1 MRRPTSQIVLI
12 VLGLLAAMA
21 AKAWLVPLPA
31 VRSVPAADEFNV
43 HRAAARLSDILGDE
57 RPHPADTPANDA
69 VRERLVAQL
78 VAMGLKPIVRDALA
92 CNELHKARGVTCARV
107 RNVVVTIGPA
117 AGKQLLLSAHYD
129 STPVGPGAGDAGAG
143 VATLLEVAHV
153 LKDRR
158 LKRPVTFLFNEGEEL
173 GLVGARAF
181 LADPLSRNV
190 DTLINLEARGVTGP
204 ANMFETSKPNGPAI
218 KVFGEAVDVPV
229 ANSLATD
236 VYRLMPNYTDVNSF
250 EERGWTTLNIAI
262 IGNET
267 RYHSAGDNLAAL
279 DPRSLQHMG
288 DQSLALAAALA
299 DGVPQA
305 SGERIFMDLVGTELI
320 WLPLVAGVMLL
331 VALLAGF
338 GWLAWRRGSLGR
350 PLLAVL
356 VAVLVSALT
365 AWLAE
370 AIVGLARP
378 GMFWRAFPIW
388 AQLAAYASSIAASL
402 AVLATLARP
411 FDAERLRTAFW
422 LMFVALGAVI
432 ALVAPGGIIFF
443 LFPPLV
449 VLLGL
454 FAGRSARGAE
464 RFAALGAVLLLF
476 LTFGAM
482 LALLEELLSRGPIWL
497 LAPLGTLIL
506 LPALIEA
513 KPLLDD
519 FPPRRLLTRAAI
531 LGVIGWV
538 VAAFAPAYSA
548 DKQQPFSIEHIADGG
563 RAWWSVTNDNAR
575 LPKAFKKLGKWRRGE
590 LPYSER
596 RRWLA
601 AAPADGGLARPG
613 LQVVGRAGTGAG
625 RRVSLRLRPNGAD
638 SVTLIAPEDSDVRA
652 AGIGAFVRPVGA
664 GSSDGRYSLRCFGR
678 RSDGAVMEV
687 IIGQAKPVEFIVI
700 GWRSG
705 LPASAA
711 PLVRARPANARPQ
724 YTADSSLAMARIR
737 L

>member
-1 MRRPTSQIVLI
+1 MRRPASLIALI

-31 VRSVPAADEFNV
+31 VRSVPAADEYNV
-43 HRAAARLSDILGDE
+43 HRAAARLTDLLGDE

-69 VRERLVAQL
+69 VRERLL
-78 VAMGLKPIVRDALA
+78 VHLDSMGLKPQVRDALA

-107 RNVVVTIGPA
+107 RNVIVTIGPA

-143 VATLLEVAHV
+143 VATLLEVVHV
-153 LKDRR
+153 LKDRP

-181 LADPLSRNV
+181 LADPLSREV
-190 DTLINLEARGVTGP
+190 DSLINLEARGVTGP
-204 ANMFETSKPNGPAI
+204 ANMFETSKPNGPAV
-218 KVFGEAVDVPV
+218 KVFGKAVDVPV

-250 EERGWTTLNIAI
+250 EARGWTTLNLAI

-279 DPRSLQHMG
+279 DHRSLQHMG
-288 DQSLALAAALA
+288 DQTLALAAALA
-299 DGVPQA
+299 DGVPEA
-305 SGERIFMDLVGTELI
+305 SGERIFMDMIGTELI
-320 WLPLVAGVMLL
+320 WLPLSVGAVML
-331 VALLAGF
+331 VALLAGL

-350 PLLAVL
+350 PLLAVVAAVLLSAL
-356 VAVLVSALT
+356 VAWV
-365 AWLAE
+365 AE
-370 AIVGLARP
+370 ALVGLLRP

-388 AQLAAYASSIAASL
+388 AQMAAYASAIAASL
-402 AVLATLARP
+402 SVLATLARA

-422 LMFVALGAVI
+422 LMFVALGAAI

-443 LFPPLV
+443 LFPPV
-449 VLLGL
+449 VLLLGV

-513 KPLLDD
+513 KPLLDGVTL
-519 FPPRRLLTRAAI
+519 RRALASAATLTVAGWAA
-531 LGVIGWV
+531 
-538 VAAFAPAYSA
+538 AAAAPAYSF
-548 DKQQPFSIEHIADGG
+548 DKQQPFSIEHIADGR
-563 RAWWSVTNDNAR
+563 RAWWSVTNDNAA
-575 LPKAFKKLGKWRRGE
+575 LPKAYAGLGQWRRGE

-596 RRWLA
+596 TRWLA
-601 AAPADGGLARPG
+601 AAPVDGGLAPPG
-613 LQVVGRAGTGAG
+613 LQVVGRIGTGAG
-625 RRVSLRLRPNGAD
+625 RRVRLRLQPNGAH
-638 SVTLIAPEDSDVRA
+638 SVTLIAPEDADIRA

-664 GSSDGRYSLRCFGR
+664 GSRDGRYALRCFGR
-678 RSDGAVMEV
+678 SCDGAVMEV
-687 IIGQAKPVEFIVI
+687 IIGKGQPVEFVLL
-700 GWRSG
+700 GWRAG
-705 LPASAA
+705 LPSSAA

-724 YTADSSLAMARIR
+724 YTADSSLAISRIR